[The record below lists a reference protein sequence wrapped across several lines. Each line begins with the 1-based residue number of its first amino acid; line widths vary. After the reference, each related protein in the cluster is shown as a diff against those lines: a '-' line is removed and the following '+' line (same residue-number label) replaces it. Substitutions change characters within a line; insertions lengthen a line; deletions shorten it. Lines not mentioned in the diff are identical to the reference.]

1 MATKAISELTSAPAV
16 STTDLFETS
25 CENQSS
31 SSGYS
36 SHKQSLGDISD
47 AIGEEFTHNSLNTTS
62 KNLVG
67 AINEVANDKNL
78 SDTYDPT
85 ATYAV
90 GDYCIY
96 NTTLYKCVT
105 AVESAENFDSN
116 KWERCLITNELGQG
130 GGSGG
135 DPITE
140 LTGRLAAGQTTLT
153 LTDEAITETGDH
165 TIDLYTSAYGVNPIT
180 VAVDEGSIT
189 FTFDPQPT
197 DLWVGVVIKDL
208 YSESKTLQG
217 TTMTATLTAGQ
228 TTLTFTNSNILSTSM
243 LFITAQNSFVS
254 PTNADTSVTNTVTYT
269 FNAQSSDVVFKL
281 LIVNM

>member
-16 STTDLFETS
+16 SITDLFETS

-47 AIGEEFTHNSLNTTS
+47 AIGEDFTHNSLNTTS

-105 AVESAENFDSN
+105 AVETAENFDSN
-116 KWERCLITNELGQG
+116 KWERCLITNEMAA
-130 GGSGG
+130 GGSSA
-135 DPITE
+135 IE
-140 LTGRLAAGQTTLT
+140 LAGRLAAGQTSITLT
-153 LTDEAITETGDH
+153 NSAISSLDNCLV
-165 TIDLYTSAYGVNPIT
+165 DLYTSAYGVNPKTVTSGINSIT
-180 VAVDEGSIT
+180 MTFDALSEDLYVAVRIT
-189 FTFDPQPT
+189 
-197 DLWVGVVIKDL
+197 
-208 YSESKTLQG
+208 E
-217 TTMTATLTAGQ
+217 
-228 TTLTFTNSNILSTSM
+228 
-243 LFITAQNSFVS
+243 
-254 PTNADTSVTNTVTYT
+254 
-269 FNAQSSDVVFKL
+269 FNPE
-281 LIVNM
+281 

>member
-16 STTDLFETS
+16 SATDLFETS

-47 AIGEEFTHNSLNTTS
+47 AIGEDFTHNSLNTTS

-105 AVESAENFDSN
+105 AVETAENFDSN
-116 KWERCLITNELGQG
+116 KWERCLITNEMG
-130 GGSGG
+130 GKGSSA
-135 DPITE
+135 IE
-140 LTGRLAAGQTTLT
+140 LAGRLAAGQTSITLT
-153 LTDEAITETGDH
+153 NSAISDLDNCLV
-165 TIDLYTSAYGVNPIT
+165 DLYTSAYGVNPKTVTSETNSIT
-180 VAVDEGSIT
+180 MTFDALSEDLYVAVRIT
-189 FTFDPQPT
+189 EFDP
-197 DLWVGVVIKDL
+197 
-208 YSESKTLQG
+208 E
-217 TTMTATLTAGQ
+217 
-228 TTLTFTNSNILSTSM
+228 
-243 LFITAQNSFVS
+243 
-254 PTNADTSVTNTVTYT
+254 
-269 FNAQSSDVVFKL
+269 
-281 LIVNM
+281 

>member
-47 AIGEEFTHNSLNTTS
+47 AIGEDFTHNSLNTTS

-105 AVESAENFDSN
+105 VVETAESFDSN
-116 KWERCLITNELGQG
+116 KWERCLITNEMAAG
-130 GGSGG
+130 GGSTA
-135 DPITE
+135 IE
-140 LTGRLAAGQTTLT
+140 LAGRLAAGQTSITLT
-153 LTDEAITETGDH
+153 NSAISGLDNCLV
-165 TIDLYTSAYGVNPIT
+165 DLYTSAYGVNPKTVTSETNSIVMT
-180 VAVDEGSIT
+180 FDALSEDLYVAVRIT
-189 FTFDPQPT
+189 
-197 DLWVGVVIKDL
+197 
-208 YSESKTLQG
+208 E
-217 TTMTATLTAGQ
+217 
-228 TTLTFTNSNILSTSM
+228 
-243 LFITAQNSFVS
+243 
-254 PTNADTSVTNTVTYT
+254 
-269 FNAQSSDVVFKL
+269 FNPE
-281 LIVNM
+281 

>member
-16 STTDLFETS
+16 SATDLFETS

-36 SHKQSLGDISD
+36 SHKQTLGDISD
-47 AIGEEFTHNSLNTTS
+47 AIGEDFTHNSLNTTS

-105 AVESAENFDSN
+105 AVETAENFDSN
-116 KWERCLITNELGQG
+116 KWERCLITNEMG
-130 GGSGG
+130 GKGSSA
-135 DPITE
+135 IE
-140 LTGRLAAGQTTLT
+140 LAGKLTAGQTSITLT
-153 LTDEAITETGDH
+153 NSAISGLDNCLV
-165 TIDLYTSAYGVNPIT
+165 DLYTSAYGVNPKT
-180 VAVDEGSIT
+180 VTSETNSIT
-189 FTFDPQPT
+189 MTFD
-197 DLWVGVVIKDL
+197 
-208 YSESKTLQG
+208 
-217 TTMTATLTAGQ
+217 ALT
-228 TTLTFTNSNILSTSM
+228 N
-243 LFITAQNSFVS
+243 
-254 PTNADTSVTNTVTYT
+254 
-269 FNAQSSDVVFKL
+269 
-281 LIVNM
+281 